1 MLRRK
6 RYDPLWEI
14 VGEKI
19 SLQGFQVAEGVSCPN
34 CHVKVQLPEDPARG
48 ERYRCGLCGALFEL
62 VRPGSVADDGSA
74 EVVTRLAK

>member
-1 MLRRK
+1 MLKRK

-19 SLQGFQVAEGVSCPN
+19 YLQGFQVAEGVPCPN
-34 CHVKVQLPEDPARG
+34 CHVKVQLPEDPGRG

-62 VRPGSVADDGSA
+62 VQPVSVADDGSA
-74 EVVTRLAK
+74 EVITRLAK